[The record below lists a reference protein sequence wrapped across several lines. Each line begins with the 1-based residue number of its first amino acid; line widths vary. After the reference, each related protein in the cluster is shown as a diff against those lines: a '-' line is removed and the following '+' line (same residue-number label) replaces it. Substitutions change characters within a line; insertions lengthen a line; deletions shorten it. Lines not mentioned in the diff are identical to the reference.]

1 MKKTFIFK
9 LTVITLFFGI
19 TLFYK
24 LSLIGILSKTFQKL
38 WVLEK
43 KIELQEIS
51 ITTVCSVNA
60 SAIA

>member
-24 LSLIGILSKTFQKL
+24 LSLIAILSKTFQKL

-43 KIELQEIS
+43 KIELR
-51 ITTVCSVNA
+51 ITTVCISVYA